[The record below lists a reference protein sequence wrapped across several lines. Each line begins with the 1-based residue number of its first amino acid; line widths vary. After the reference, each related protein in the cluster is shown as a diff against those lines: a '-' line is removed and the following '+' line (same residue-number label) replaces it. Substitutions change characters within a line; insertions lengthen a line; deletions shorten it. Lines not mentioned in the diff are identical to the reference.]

1 MKPDTFLDFFLKK
14 YRKQNSFRLPN
25 TFIRSMNLN
34 ELLKDD
40 IEAYNKYLSSLE
52 RVRTIPKYALI

>member
-1 MKPDTFLDFFLKK
+1 MKNDKFLEFFLKK
-14 YRKQNSFRLPN
+14 YKTQNSFRLPN
-25 TFIRSMNLN
+25 IFLRNINLN
-34 ELLKDD
+34 ELLNED

>member
-14 YRKQNSFRLPN
+14 SRNQNSFRLPN
-25 TFIRSMNLN
+25 TFLRNINLN

-40 IEAYNKYLSSLE
+40 IEAYNKYFSSLE